1 MVELNFV
8 YVRIFFI
15 CMISY
20 SKFATLLIFITTA
33 FFFHFSDMHC
43 TCTHL
48 RVFHFVLELSEALA
62 ASNNVDPS
70 TLPCLKL
77 LNQDC
82 RTWST
87 FLSCG
92 AARCNWT
99 TMPVATISLFMLTLG
114 SFSFVLIL
122 HIILKS
128 LFSFLFCKLN
138 CKLASSVMLLCSP
151 W

>member
-122 HIILKS
+122 HSYNIEVFILVS
-128 LFSFLFCKLN
+128 ILQT
-138 CKLASSVMLLCSP
+138 
-151 W
+151 